1 MNARH
6 LAVVGPAGRGD
17 SAPALPGSGR
27 EYDRIVAAA
36 LDEDSKKGSYFKFRT
51 AEALA
56 LDIPEIGGGNRR
68 PEKDI
73 PARLAEA
80 RQAIIDAGGKAR
92 SAGTLK
98 DYRLAALW
106 VIDRDLPTYAF
117 RWVTG
122 AAINTHAEARKYG
135 MSYED
140 FATLPPEDRK
150 VDRIREMHG
159 AATTHGSPSGRKPAK
174 VAKAE
179 VSARKEKRKAELA
192 ESAKSRDA
200 IRENAYNTMRNAPPG
215 AQNNPMFWRAS
226 KVEALINELRSI
238 EPEVAA
244 SNLVPPAFRFF
255 TAENRDWWDRFV
267 TACEKRL
274 ADEMPGEKPLKRHPA
289 RAPWAESGLDTGRES
304 PS

>member
-1 MNARH
+1 
-6 LAVVGPAGRGD
+6 
-17 SAPALPGSGR
+17 
-27 EYDRIVAAA
+27 
-36 LDEDSKKGSYFKFRT
+36 
-51 AEALA
+51 
-56 LDIPEIGGGNRR
+56 
-68 PEKDI
+68 
-73 PARLAEA
+73 
-80 RQAIIDAGGKAR
+80 
-92 SAGTLK
+92 
-98 DYRLAALW
+98 
-106 VIDRDLPTYAF
+106 
-117 RWVTG
+117 
-122 AAINTHAEARKYG
+122 

>member
-73 PARLAEA
+73 PTRLNEA
-80 RQAIIDAGGKAR
+80 RQAIVDAGGRAR
-92 SAGTLK
+92 SVATLK

-106 VIDRDLPTYAF
+106 IRSEIAPYAF
-117 RWVTG
+117 RWAE
-122 AAINTHAEARKYG
+122 AAINTHIAAVKHG

-140 FATLPPEDRK
+140 FAALPQEDLK
-150 VDRIREMHG
+150 VDKIREMHG